1 MEEIV
6 ESIRNGQRR
15 QALKQIADSNYIF
28 EDCLKY
34 IAENINCEEAVV
46 MVHIAIS
53 QNYISFNPANLKY

>member
-6 ESIRNGQRR
+6 ESIYNGQRR
-15 QALKQIADSNYIF
+15 QALKQIAESDYIF

-34 IAENINCEEAVV
+34 IAENISCEEAIV

-53 QNYISFNPANLKY
+53 QNYISFNPANLRY

>member
-34 IAENINCEEAVV
+34 IAEIISCEEAVV
-46 MVHIAIS
+46 IIHIAIR
-53 QNYISFNPANLKY
+53 QDYISFNPANLRY